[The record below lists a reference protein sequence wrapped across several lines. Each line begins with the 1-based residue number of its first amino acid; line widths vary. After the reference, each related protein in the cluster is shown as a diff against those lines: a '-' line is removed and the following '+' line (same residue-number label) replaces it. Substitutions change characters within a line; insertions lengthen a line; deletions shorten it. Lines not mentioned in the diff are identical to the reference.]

1 MMRVEFETIAA
12 DEAPV
17 QPIADRLRFRL
28 EFALLMLSAG
38 RIEEAGAEFDRVF
51 ELIDAARRLIPGPR
65 PVTTEPPAQRRGFS
79 FALRRSPPGPPW
91 PIAAPP
97 GIRAAG
103 ARARAVIHRRP
114 IAAPRRPSRDPAPPE
129 PEPGSTGRA
138 PRAVIRRRPMSPGA
152 PAYRVN
158 RPPPDDQ
165 LPRRGEPRPGP
176 AET

>member
-1 MMRVEFETIAA
+1 MQIEITAIAA

-38 RIEEAGAEFDRVF
+38 RIEEAGAGLRSRVRADRP
-51 ELIDAARRLIPGPR
+51 ARRLIPGPR

-79 FALRRSPPGPPW
+79 FALRRSPPGPPG
-91 PIAAPP
+91 PIAGPP
-97 GIRAAG
+97 VLELEPSSAA
-103 ARARAVIHRRP
+103 ARS
-114 IAAPRRPSRDPAPPE
+114 PRRPSRDPAPPE